1 MELKEAILSTLAELQ
16 DSPAANIAESPASP
30 NEEACKKEEDSR
42 GFNHQNT
49 DDTLPPVST
58 DLYEA
63 ESEESGL
70 SLGERRFLEAIRER
84 ILVLFEGMQ
93 SPNNRSVEAKVE
105 LSLNFFDYLLSVID
119 ERLLGKK

>member
-16 DSPAANIAESPASP
+16 DSPMANPEESSECTEQ
-30 NEEACKKEEDSR
+30 NKECEEIDSQESA
-42 GFNHQNT
+42 NLN
-49 DDTLPPVST
+49 PVSPMVVP
-58 DLYEA
+58 DPYEA
-63 ESEESGL
+63 QNGEESELNIS
-70 SLGERRFLEAIRER
+70 ERQFLEAMRER